1 MDQALKTLLTLDGH
15 IPETIGR
22 AALSSAD
29 RSVADTPAGH
39 RPLID
44 PAGTTPDVLILDAT
58 GRARFILEGAE
69 TPAGSLLVG
78 SLVADPELIHKIS
91 GRYASARAADESAGA
106 EMRRWLQELPRDGV
120 RTLLDQ
126 LTYVVRH
133 MAPVLLYVGDRH
145 YSNFGQFSN
154 LPGRSLNADDDR
166 NLLNRLAATPVT
178 EWPTEDACFVALT
191 HFLLRSGMQARL
203 EEVNG
208 TQLSPA
214 AVVDFLTDRIR
225 NYGARPPCSPQ
236 NPITAAHLESLADT
250 CAQER
255 RDRLADGAVFYR
267 LIHGVNLNKAEHLL
281 PQAVT
286 YADVPP
292 AVRTL
297 FAQTAGIPADTSAFD
312 DTRPALDRLA
322 GELHT
327 SPAPAGFHSAYEAL
341 LTRFMTTLAEAS
353 GSDVAMG
360 RGPRSLAPLHPDN
373 VENGDPLELRT
384 NDFFCCVAPG
394 EGFADHFADDRA
406 ALVKTLSAYSAR
418 MRFNTWHYLPHTLG
432 VHEREPGR
440 DDWFFAPSMPDLTH
454 WSDQHHTGHV
464 TFGVRFAIRV
474 PLGIEYAG
482 RYLPGLYDLRLMR
495 AHGEQ
500 YTVADL
506 RATVAAGRLLAALHQ
521 AMSPYGPA
529 VRDFDNGWFRTF
541 YG

>member
-29 RSVADTPAGH
+29 RSVADTPVEQRA
-39 RPLID
+39 LLD
-44 PAGTTPDVLILDAT
+44 PAASTPDVLVLDAT
-58 GRARFILEGAE
+58 GRTRFVLAGADI
-69 TPAGSLLVG
+69 PADALLVG
-78 SLVADPELIHKIS
+78 SLVADRELIHRIS
-91 GRYASARAADESAGA
+91 RRYESARAADESASA
-106 EMRRWLQELPRDGV
+106 EMRRWLRELPREDV
-120 RTLLDQ
+120 QDLLDR
-126 LTYVVRH
+126 LAYVVQH

-154 LPGRSLNADDDR
+154 LPGRSLNASDDR
-166 NLLNRLAATPVT
+166 NLLNRLAATDVT
-178 EWPTEDACFVALT
+178 EWSTEDTCFVALT
-191 HFLLRSGMQARL
+191 HFLLRSGIQARL

-208 TQLSPA
+208 TQLSP
-214 AVVDFLTDRIR
+214 VGVMDFLTDRIR
-225 NYGARPPCSPQ
+225 NYGAQPPPSPQ
-236 NPITAAHLESLADT
+236 NSITASHLAALADT
-250 CAQER
+250 CARER
-255 RDRLADGAVFYR
+255 RAQLANGAVFYR
-267 LIHGVNLNKAEHLL
+267 LIHGVNLNKSEHLL

-286 YADVPP
+286 YADVPL
-292 AVRTL
+292 AIRTL
-297 FAQTAGIPADTSAFD
+297 FAQTAGIPADTPAFD
-312 DTRPALDRLA
+312 DTGPALDRLA
-322 GELHT
+322 GALHT
-327 SPAPAGFHSAYEAL
+327 SPAPAGFHTAYEAL
-341 LTRFMTTLAEAS
+341 LTRFMTTLAQAS
-353 GSDVAMG
+353 GSDAAMG

-373 VENGDPLELRT
+373 VENGAPLQLRT

-394 EGFADHFADDRA
+394 EGFARHFADDRA
-406 ALVKTLSAYSAR
+406 TLVKTLSAYSAR
-418 MRFNTWHYLPHTLG
+418 MRFNTWHYLPHTLN
-432 VHEREPGR
+432 VHERRPGR

-495 AHGEQ
+495 ARGEQ

-506 RATVAAGRLLAALHQ
+506 RATVAAGRLLGALHQ
-521 AMSPYGPA
+521 AMSPYGPT